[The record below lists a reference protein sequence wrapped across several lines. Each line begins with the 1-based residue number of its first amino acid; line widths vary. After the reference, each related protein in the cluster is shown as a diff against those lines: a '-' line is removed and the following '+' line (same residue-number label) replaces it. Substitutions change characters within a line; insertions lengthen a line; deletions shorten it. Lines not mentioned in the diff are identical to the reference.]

1 MDADPDMESDEKKC
15 RFCWTSGACTENP
28 LLGSCKCSGSVGYI
42 HLKCL
47 CSWLEV
53 KRQAKIS
60 PNFSTFFWKSF
71 ECEICKNAY
80 PLMVK
85 AAGRT
90 YNLVQYQKPV
100 GDYLVLESLSQEKN
114 NSRIIYVIRPSATKD
129 IFKLGR
135 GHESDLRINDISV
148 SRCHAKIKL
157 ENGKFML
164 EDN

>member
-1 MDADPDMESDEKKC
+1 MEVDQSNARERGHSANSIYTTAKDDEFEEFEEVPAIIDADPDMESDERKC

-53 KRQAKIS
+53 KRQAKTS

-85 AAGRT
+85 A
-90 YNLVQYQKPV
+90 
-100 GDYLVLESLSQEKN
+100 
-114 NSRIIYVIRPSATKD
+114 
-129 IFKLGR
+129 
-135 GHESDLRINDISV
+135 
-148 SRCHAKIKL
+148 
-157 ENGKFML
+157 
-164 EDN
+164 

>member
-15 RFCWTSGACTENP
+15 RSCWTSGACTENP

-114 NSRIIYVIRPSATKD
+114 NSKKNLLITKFILFII
-129 IFKLGR
+129 G
-135 GHESDLRINDISV
+135 
-148 SRCHAKIKL
+148 
-157 ENGKFML
+157 
-164 EDN
+164 

>member
-1 MDADPDMESDEKKC
+1 
-15 RFCWTSGACTENP
+15 
-28 LLGSCKCSGSVGYI
+28 
-42 HLKCL
+42 
-47 CSWLEV
+47 
-53 KRQAKIS
+53 
-60 PNFSTFFWKSF
+60 
-71 ECEICKNAY
+71 
-80 PLMVK
+80 MVK
-85 AAGRT
+85 AAGIT

-114 NSRIIYVIRPSATKD
+114 NSRIIYIIRPSVTKD
-129 IFKLGR
+129 VFKLGR